1 MKLLILRVTL
11 AVATAACCFP
21 TTVHGWQPSK
31 PATTAPSSGVLG
43 MNRRA
48 ILAGSFVGL
57 LLPAVAN
64 AGIDPSL
71 LKTLPVQ
78 GDESG
83 AVQRLRQIEDVQR
96 PATDLV
102 NVPFEELPSGVSYR
116 EYREGKGEAGT
127 IRSFRTI

>member
-1 MKLLILRVTL
+1 M
-11 AVATAACCFP
+11 
-21 TTVHGWQPSK
+21 
-31 PATTAPSSGVLG
+31 
-43 MNRRA
+43 
-48 ILAGSFVGL
+48 LAGSLAGL
-57 LLPAVAN
+57 LLPTVAN
-64 AGIDPSL
+64 AGIDPIL

-116 EYREGKGEAGT
+116 VYREGKGEAGT
-127 IRSFRTI
+127 IIYFAIA